1 MLKVTSIIVL
11 ISCIIAISSNPA
23 NAQWRDLFNGKDL
36 TGWEQKGG
44 TALYFVR
51 DGVLYGE
58 TVPNTPNSFLTT
70 TETYSDFILEVEV
83 KVHDAL
89 NSGVQF
95 RSEVSGG
102 GQVFG
107 YQMEIDPSSRA
118 WSGGIYDEARRGWL
132 VPLAEN
138 EAARRAFR
146 NNDWNVMRVEAIGT
160 SIRTFVNGVE
170 ATSILDSTT
179 PRGFIA
185 LQVHDIGQDE
195 SKRGIQVAFRSVRI
209 QTENV
214 KGNVTSLSD
223 LKQANFLPNVLSEQE
238 IKDGW
243 KLLWDGKTTDG
254 WRGARLSG
262 FPERGWN
269 IENGI
274 LSVLP
279 SGGGESAHGGDIITT
294 KKYSNYVL
302 IVDFRITEGAN
313 SGIKYVVDPTLN
325 QGQGSSIGCEF
336 QILDDQ
342 RHPDAKLG
350 VNGNRTVASLYDLI
364 PARNKRFSG
373 VGQWNR
379 ARVVVRGAH
388 IEHSL
393 NGMKVLEFERGTQM
407 WDALVDYSK
416 FSIYPGFCGSE
427 SGHILLQDHGD
438 RVDFRSIKIKE
449 L

>member
-1 MLKVTSIIVL
+1 MMRWLFTSL
-11 ISCIIAISSNPA
+11 IGSLLLLSPHTSH
-23 NAQWRDLFNGKDL
+23 AQWRDLFNGKDL

-44 TALYFVR
+44 AARYFV
-51 DGVLYGE
+51 DNGILYGE
-58 TVPNTPNSFLTT
+58 TVTNTPNSFLTS

-95 RSEVSGG
+95 RSEVTSG

-132 VPLAEN
+132 FPLTDN
-138 EAARRAFR
+138 DAARRAFR
-146 NNDWNVMRVEAIGT
+146 NNDWNVMRVEAIGE

-170 ATSILDSTT
+170 ASSILDSTT
-179 PRGFIA
+179 QRGFIA
-185 LQVHDIGQDE
+185 LQVHDIGRDE

-214 KGNVTSLSD
+214 KGNVTPPSD
-223 LKQANFLPNVLSEQE
+223 LKQANFLPNQLSEQE
-238 IKDGW
+238 IAGGW
-243 KLLWDGKTTDG
+243 ELLWDGKTTDG
-254 WRGARLSG
+254 WRGARLPG
-262 FPERGWN
+262 FPERGWH
-269 IENGI
+269 IEDGI

-279 SGGGESAHGGDIITT
+279 SGGGESANGGDIITIEQ
-294 KKYSNYVL
+294 YSDFEL

-336 QILDDQ
+336 QILDDE
-342 RHPDAKLG
+342 RHPDAKMG

-364 PARNKRFSG
+364 PAQNKRFSG

-379 ARVVVRGAH
+379 AKVVVRGAH
-388 IEHSL
+388 VEHWL
-393 NGMKVLEFERGTQM
+393 NGMRVLEFERGTEL
-407 WDALVDYSK
+407 WEDLVASSK
-416 FSIYPGFCGSE
+416 FNVWPGFCGSD
-427 SGHILLQDHGD
+427 SGHILMQDHGD
-438 RVDFRSIKIKE
+438 RVDFRSIKIRE

>member
-1 MLKVTSIIVL
+1 MNKTILIICL
-11 ISCIIAISSNPA
+11 MWAGTA
-23 NAQWRDLFNGKDL
+23 EAQWKDLFNGKDL
-36 TGWEQKGG
+36 AGWEQKGG
-44 TALYFVR
+44 AARYFV
-51 DGVLYGE
+51 DNGVLYGE
-58 TVPNTPNSFLTT
+58 TVMNTPNSFLTS
-70 TETYSDFILEVEV
+70 TETYADFILEVEV
-83 KVHDAL
+83 KVDDAL

-95 RSEVSGG
+95 RSEESGG

-132 VPLAEN
+132 YPLTQN
-138 EAARRAFR
+138 ESARRAFH

-170 ATSILDSTT
+170 ASSILDSTT

-209 QTENV
+209 QTENLA
-214 KGNVTSLSD
+214 GNATPSSD
-223 LKQANFLPNVLSEQE
+223 LNQANFLPNGLSEQE
-238 IKDGW
+238 IANGW

-262 FPERGWN
+262 FPGRGWQV
-269 IENGI
+269 EDGI

-294 KKYSNYVL
+294 KKYSNFEL
-302 IVDFRITEGAN
+302 IVDFRITDGAN
-313 SGIKYVVDPTLN
+313 SGIKYVVDPALN
-325 QGQGSSIGCEF
+325 QGEGSSIGCEF

-373 VGQWNR
+373 VDQWNR
-379 ARVVVRGAH
+379 ARVVVRGAYV
-388 IEHSL
+388 EHWL
-393 NGMKVLEFERGTQM
+393 NGMKVLDFERGTQM

-416 FSIYPGFCGSE
+416 YSIYPGFCGSE

-438 RVDFRSIKIKE
+438 RVDFRSIKIRE